1 MKRILFLLIACLF
14 IGTTVNAKNSM
25 STEVQ
30 IAIEAS
36 EIQEE
41 KASGVQTGDDK
52 QSWGYVLAIGV
63 AVLVGVFSLAR
74 KRRKTFVA
82 VWLLFLSLFFASNS
96 ACAAESTE
104 NVSVTIPSSISVI
117 FENTGENSIS
127 DFSVLNESM
136 VPISINKINVAECN
150 GWRLCRSKE
159 SIPVDTKQMSF
170 IFDGRCLEAGEN
182 AFDRVIK
189 EESSTSYNIK
199 IYRGAWTTSASS
211 EAAIQ
216 MEFEY
221 SIGKKEFQ
229 LNFDANGGTPVASQM
244 ICNGD
249 EITLPSTE
257 REGYELAGWED
268 SDGKLFTDKF
278 VMPIG
283 DMTLTARWKE
293 KKPYAIYIEEDTSLR
308 FIQSAD
314 EVVPGGSYKGMTITN
329 VFTGFDTERYTS
341 VKQVPWNDGKGYNV
355 RHINKV
361 IVEDTI
367 QPVSIAYW
375 FYELHEVE
383 YIDVS
388 KLDTSKVN
396 DMSYAFYIFARS
408 STKVTFIGLD
418 KWNTSNVTNMKR
430 MFGYAAVNAS
440 RVVLDISGWDVS
452 NVTDMY
458 RMFTEFGYNAST
470 FGLGDLSKW
479 DVSNVT
485 DMYEMFINAGYK
497 AEWYMDLSGWD
508 VSKVTRHDYFD
519 SGIDRKIGDP
529 QWAR

>member
-1 MKRILFLLIACLF
+1 MKRMLVLFIACLL

-41 KASGVQTGDDK
+41 NARGVQTGDDK
-52 QSWGYVLAIGV
+52 QAWRYVLAIGV
-63 AVLVGVFSLAR
+63 AVLVGVFSLVR
-74 KRRKTFVA
+74 KRKKTFVA
-82 VWLLFLSLFFASNS
+82 VWLLFLSLFFVGNS

-104 NVSVTIPSSISVI
+104 NVSITIPSSISVI
-117 FENTGENSIS
+117 FENTGKNSIS
-127 DFSVLNESM
+127 DFTVLNESL
-136 VPISINKINVAECN
+136 VPITINKINVAECN
-150 GWRLCRSKE
+150 GWRLCSSEK
-159 SIPVDTKQMSF
+159 SISVDTKQMSF
-170 IFDGRCLEAGEN
+170 LFDGKCLEAGEN
-182 AFDRVIK
+182 AFDTVIK
-189 EESSTSYNIK
+189 EESSTSYNIQ
-199 IYRGAWTTSASS
+199 IHRGAWTTSASS

-221 SIGKKEFQ
+221 NIGKKEFQ
-229 LNFDANGGTPVASQM
+229 LIFDANGGTPVASQM

-257 REGYELAGWED
+257 REGYELAGWEN
-268 SDGKLFTDKF
+268 SEGILFTDKF

-293 KKPYAIYIEEDTSLR
+293 KKPYAIYIEQDTSLR
-308 FIQSAD
+308 FIQSAE
-314 EVVPGGSYKGMTITN
+314 EVTPGCIYKGMTVTD
-329 VFTGFDTERYTS
+329 VFTGFDTATYTS
-341 VKQVPWNDGKGYNV
+341 DKQVPWNDGKGYYV

-361 IVEDTI
+361 IVEDKI
-367 QPVSIAYW
+367 QPASIAYW

-388 KLDTSKVN
+388 KLDTSKVK
-396 DMSYAFYIFARS
+396 DMSYAFFIFARS
-408 STKVTFIGLD
+408 SQKVTFVGLD

-440 RVVLDISGWDVS
+440 SVVLDISGWDVS

-470 FGLGDLSKW
+470 FSLGDLSKW

-485 DMYEMFINAGYK
+485 NMYEMFINAGYK
-497 AEWYMDLSGWD
+497 AEWYMNLSGWN
-508 VSKVTRHDYFD
+508 VSKVTSHDYFD

-529 QWAR
+529 HWVR